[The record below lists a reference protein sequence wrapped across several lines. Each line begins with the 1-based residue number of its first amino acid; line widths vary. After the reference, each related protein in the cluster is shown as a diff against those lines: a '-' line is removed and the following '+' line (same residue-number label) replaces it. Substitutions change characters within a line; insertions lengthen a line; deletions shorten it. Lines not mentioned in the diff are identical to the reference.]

1 MTAKKTDNNQLAP
14 LHYLMW
20 FRRDL
25 RIDDNTALT
34 ALCEK
39 AKKDHAYVSAVF
51 FITPEQWQQHD
62 TAVTQVDFIMR
73 RLPHLAKALKDDLNI
88 TLTVA
93 VCDTFSDC
101 VDVLTQ
107 LCLDTHVKC
116 VMANHEYEENEIN
129 RDTQLIANLA
139 EHNISVIRHHD
150 QCVLPPASITTGDN
164 TMYKVFTPF
173 YKKWQQHLDVS
184 PIHCHSP
191 CAVNEHTPA
200 PNQSLSDIL
209 PKKIT
214 HADNKSGI
222 ATLIKDVA
230 KDYEDDWQNRDAL
243 QHIDI
248 ADQLACTRDAYPT
261 DMGAPET
268 RLNDFI
274 SDDIDDYDSH
284 RDTPHS
290 HATSRLSAY
299 LTTGMISPRRCYI
312 AAIAHLERKRD
323 NKDSD
328 ETDITRW
335 CSELAWRD
343 FYRHVLCD
351 RPELIRHEAYNQKLD
366 KAISWS
372 NDEDSFAAWCS
383 GRTGVPLVDAA
394 MRCLNATGF
403 MHNRLR
409 MVVAMFLT
417 KDLLIDWRWG
427 EKYFVQNL
435 IDGDFASNNGGW
447 QWSAST
453 GTDSAPYFRIMNP
466 FSQGK
471 SHDKDALF
479 IKQWL
484 PELKDVPADVLHSE
498 AKLNKAFGDKDKK
511 EKEKKDKAKQKS
523 KKQDNPYADIDYPA
537 PIVDHKAARRDTI
550 AMFKDS
556 K

>member
-1 MTAKKTDNNQLAP
+1 
-14 LHYLMW
+14 
-20 FRRDL
+20 
-25 RIDDNTALT
+25 
-34 ALCEK
+34 
-39 AKKDHAYVSAVF
+39 
-51 FITPEQWQQHD
+51 
-62 TAVTQVDFIMR
+62 
-73 RLPHLAKALKDDLNI
+73 
-88 TLTVA
+88 
-93 VCDTFSDC
+93 
-101 VDVLTQ
+101 
-107 LCLDTHVKC
+107 
-116 VMANHEYEENEIN
+116 
-129 RDTQLIANLA
+129 
-139 EHNISVIRHHD
+139 
-150 QCVLPPASITTGDN
+150 
-164 TMYKVFTPF
+164 
-173 YKKWQQHLDVS
+173 
-184 PIHCHSP
+184 
-191 CAVNEHTPA
+191 
-200 PNQSLSDIL
+200 
-209 PKKIT
+209 
-214 HADNKSGI
+214 
-222 ATLIKDVA
+222 
-230 KDYEDDWQNRDAL
+230 
-243 QHIDI
+243 
-248 ADQLACTRDAYPT
+248 
-261 DMGAPET
+261 
-268 RLNDFI
+268 
-274 SDDIDDYDSH
+274 
-284 RDTPHS
+284 
-290 HATSRLSAY
+290 
-299 LTTGMISPRRCYI
+299 MISPRRCYL
-312 AAIAHLERKRD
+312 AAIAHLERTRG

-372 NDEDSFAAWCS
+372 NDEDNFTAWCS

-484 PELKDVPADVLHSE
+484 PELKNVPADVLHSE
-498 AKLNKAFGDKDKK
+498 AKLNKAFGDKHKK
-511 EKEKKDKAKQKS
+511 QKEKKDKDKQKS

-556 K
+556 SK

>member
-1 MTAKKTDNNQLAP
+1 MSDHDQPTTQLTP

-25 RIDDNTALT
+25 RLDDNTALS
-34 ALCEK
+34 ALCDK
-39 AKKDHAYVSAVF
+39 AKKDRAFVSAVF
-51 FITPEQWQQHD
+51 FMTPKQWQQHD
-62 TAVTQVDFIMR
+62 TAVAQVDFIAR
-73 RLPHLAKALKDDLNI
+73 RLPHLAKALKDKLNI

-93 VCDTFSDC
+93 VCDDFADC
-101 VDVLTQ
+101 ADVLTQ
-107 LCLDTHVKC
+107 LCLDTDVRC

-129 RDTQLIANLA
+129 RDTQVIAALA

-150 QCVLPPASITTGDN
+150 QCILPPASITTGKG
-164 TMYKVFTPF
+164 TMYQVFTPF

-184 PIHCHSP
+184 PMSCHTP
-191 CAVNEHTPA
+191 CAVNSDVPEPLST
-200 PNQSLSDIL
+200 LSDAL
-209 PKKIT
+209 PKKVT
-214 HADNKSGI
+214 HADSASSIEKLTKKVVTNYQD
-222 ATLIKDVA
+222 A
-230 KDYEDDWQNRDAL
+230 WQDRDAL
-243 QHIDI
+243 SHIDME
-248 ADQLACTRDAYPT
+248 AQLAQTREDYPA
-261 DMGAPET
+261 DMDAPEA
-268 RLNDFI
+268 RLAAFI
-274 SDDIDDYDSH
+274 SDDIDDYDTH

-290 HATSRLSAY
+290 HATSQLSAY
-299 LTTGMISPRRCYI
+299 LTTGMISPRRCYLS
-312 AAIAHLERKRD
+312 ATEHLARKRS

-335 CSELAWRD
+335 CGELAWRD

-351 RPELIRHEAYNQKLD
+351 RPKLIRHEAYNKTLD
-366 KAISWS
+366 KAVDWS
-372 NDEDSFAAWCS
+372 YDEDDFAAWCG

-427 EKYFVQNL
+427 EQYFIQNL

-479 IKQWL
+479 IKKWL
-484 PELKDVPADVLHSE
+484 PELADVPAEVLHSE
-498 AKLNKAFGDKDKK
+498 AKLNKAFGDNGEQKKQDKN
-511 EKEKKDKAKQKS
+511 KQ
-523 KKQDNPYADIDYPA
+523 QDNPYSDIDYPA
-537 PIVDHKAARRDTI
+537 PIVDHKAARQHTI
-550 AMFKDS
+550 ATFKDS